1 MGESPACLHHAVLK
15 ENEWSL
21 SRPCAVC
28 IMARVVVVYYN
39 NWAGGAPLDN
49 ALIGG

>member
-1 MGESPACLHHAVLK
+1 MGESPACLHNAVLK

-28 IMARVVVVYYN
+28 IMAAAAWSYITT
-39 NWAGGAPLDN
+39 
-49 ALIGG
+49 IGQGVRH

>member
-28 IMARVVVVYYN
+28 IMAASWSYITT
-39 NWAGGAPLDN
+39 
-49 ALIGG
+49 IGQGVRH